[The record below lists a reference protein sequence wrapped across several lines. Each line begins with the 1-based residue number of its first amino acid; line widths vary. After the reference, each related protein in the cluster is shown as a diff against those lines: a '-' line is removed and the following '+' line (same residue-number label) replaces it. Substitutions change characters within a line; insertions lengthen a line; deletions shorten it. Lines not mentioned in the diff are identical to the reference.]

1 MLIRHIFQLFPL
13 LWSTV
18 HTVIAHMSVE
28 PADHGQGLSHRGSEE
43 FSGSWVNGC
52 AVLRNESHIL
62 LLLSGEVQC
71 GPLCLWMTEDAWCAP
86 YMARNPSPVQSGG
99 SLKPHWGPLFT
110 GGSWEGL
117 PSGSMQLTLLSTGCT
132 SNHRSKI
139 FGKKNPE
146 GFIKRNLN
154 LPHSSNYSI
163 LLTLYL

>member
-13 LWSTV
+13 LWSSV

-110 GGSWEGL
+110 GGVMGR
-117 PSGSMQLTLLSTGCT
+117 PSKWQHAVDPAI
-132 SNHRSKI
+132 HRLHIQPQIKNI
-139 FGKKNPE
+139 RKKKSRR
-146 GFIKRNLN
+146 FHKAKLKFAA
-154 LPHSSNYSI
+154 
-163 LLTLYL
+163 